1 MPWRPIRDHLKV
13 LDDLPYRVVAGSIVP
28 MGHELAFE
36 RPEEA
41 FEAGVVPTVTFPA
54 HARGDAVLAEQTLV
68 TPDGIVA
75 AAIRVV
81 QEPASGFR
89 FASAMVRAR
98 SVRSTVSR

>member
-1 MPWRPIRDHLKV
+1 MPARLIRDHLTV

-36 RPEEA
+36 RSEEA

-68 TPDGIVA
+68 TPDGIVG
-75 AAIRVV
+75 
-81 QEPASGFR
+81 GFK
-89 FASAMVRAR
+89 
-98 SVRSTVSR
+98 